1 MCPNSSRDPVSDA
14 IQRVAAEYGLSA
26 QEVAQ
31 LEDALAYVA
40 DDLGSA
46 FAGDIASWAERF
58 GRASKAR
65 RKPKHRRARDYAA
78 EYRRR
83 QARRRAGETAR
94 EAAGHKRRREAP
106 GRAPSQPQPKRFVKR
121 THIEGRR
128 NLYKT
133 DTAVFRTRGDLATAI
148 SYIQEI
154 PYDQWEILREET
166 WFQFPSRRR
175 LLVSSEFVVYTS
187 HYDEQGVP
195 IRSPRRKEM
204 EEQADALERLNN
216 RLPRAQ
222 RVRSPSAHG
231 G

>member
-1 MCPNSSRDPVSDA
+1 MCPSSSRDPVSDA
-14 IQRVAAEYGLSA
+14 IQRIAAEYGLSA

-46 FAGDIASWAERF
+46 FAGDVASWAERF
-58 GRASKAR
+58 GRRSKAR
-65 RKPKHRRARDYAA
+65 RKPKRRRARDYAA

-94 EAAGHKRRREAP
+94 EAAGHKRRRAQE
-106 GRAPSQPQPKRFVKR
+106 GAPSQPQPSRFVR
-121 THIEGRR
+121 RIHVDGRR

-148 SYIQEI
+148 SYVQEI

-195 IRSPRRKEM
+195 IPSPNRKRM
-204 EEQADALERLNN
+204 ELQEDALNRLNN

-222 RVRSPSAHG
+222 RVRPPSAPG